1 MVTKKKMMM
10 IMKKVMMIMK
20 SSPVQRTRLK
30 RHISFAHCDVTHE
43 NDMQNA
49 IEGEISR
56 YGKLDIM
63 FSNAGITGN
72 MKNPS
77 ILATDY
83 NDFKNVF
90 EVNVYGAFLGA
101 KIAAKVMIPTKKGSI
116 LFTSSIASV
125 IAGIASSKH
134 AVVGLTNHLAVELG
148 QYGIRANCISPY
160 IVATPLVREILG
172 KIDQEKAE
180 EIIMETANLK
190 GTILELEDTDEAAF
204 YLGSDES

>member
-1 MVTKKKMMM
+1 MGIPSSVTPIIKR
-10 IMKKVMMIMK
+10 
-20 SSPVQRTRLK
+20 SSLVQRTRLK

-49 IEGEISR
+49 IEGEIS
-56 YGKLDIM
+56 I
-63 FSNAGITGN
+63 
-72 MKNPS
+72 
-77 ILATDY
+77 
-83 NDFKNVF
+83 
-90 EVNVYGAFLGA
+90 
-101 KIAAKVMIPTKKGSI
+101 
-116 LFTSSIASV
+116 
-125 IAGIASSKH
+125 
-134 AVVGLTNHLAVELG
+134 GLTNHLAVELG

-190 GTILELEDTDEAAF
+190 GTILELEDTDEAAV